1 MEIDY
6 DTMIA
11 IAEAKRKDAE
21 VREYEKRLR
30 EHALERKIRSK
41 VLCDI
46 LATLLGTVWIII
58 MLWAYCKI
66 TPNQLN
72 AENDLIDAGRSVIG
86 PYRRGVARAW

>member
-1 MEIDY
+1 MHINQDVL
-6 DTMIA
+6 IA
-11 IAEAKRKDAE
+11 AAKAKRKDAE
-21 VREYEKRLR
+21 VKEQEKLLR

-46 LATLLGTVWIII
+46 IATLLGTILLII

-72 AENDLIDAGRSVIG
+72 AENDLIDAAILEGQK
-86 PYRRGVARAW
+86 